1 MTNPS
6 HNFLYI
12 AFNFPPFA
20 GASPRHNLST
30 IKGLIA
36 AGFVPTVITAS
47 EQKPPPLLLDI
58 KLARD
63 DYLRSKI
70 PEDLATIP
78 CDWPLKYHPMLTEVL
93 NKLKIPSVPYTFNWM
108 ANRIATVAQRQID
121 AGEHELIYS
130 VNGIGLEH
138 QAALRVKQRTGLPWV
153 AEFRDP
159 WIYNRLEWGDIKA
172 RSWRWWCKHQFNVVR
187 KTLREVIENAD
198 LIVVESPMHGE
209 RLIKDFK
216 LDEQKVV
223 ALGMG
228 YEADYLQDVTESAI
242 HFPKRPVIGF
252 VGRVYYGYQNAIKNL
267 VEALKMLERDG
278 YQFTLVS
285 AEHQSN
291 ASVFNDFVNKVNLK
305 SFEPVD
311 SLNYLQAL
319 SIMKEL
325 DFGIVTTCEECF
337 PHINSKLWEY
347 LVLNLSVLAIVPN
360 TGSMAQIVQAGDCG
374 SVLSYDKAQMVAE
387 LRTILDDYKA
397 GRVKRA
403 SPDFVKGYSRA
414 TMIARLAKR
423 MEELL

>member
-1 MTNPS
+1 MTNPLN
-6 HNFLYI
+6 NFIYL

-30 IKGLIA
+30 IKGLLA
-36 AGFVPTVITAS
+36 EGFLPTVITAS

-63 DYLRSKI
+63 EYLRSKI
-70 PEDLATIP
+70 PKEITIVP
-78 CDWPLKYHPMLTEVL
+78 CDWPFKYHHFLTFIL
-93 NKLKIPSVPYTFNWM
+93 DKLKFTQVPYSFNRM
-108 ANRIATVAQRQID
+108 STHIANIVRRQIEAED
-121 AGEHELIYS
+121 YKLIYS

-138 QAALRVKQRTGLPWV
+138 QAALKLKQSTGLPWV

-172 RSWRWWCKHQFNVVR
+172 RSWRWWCHHQFNLVR
-187 KTLREVIENAD
+187 KMLSEVVENAD

-209 RLIKDFK
+209 LLVRDFK
-216 LDEQKVV
+216 LDSQKVV

-228 YEADYLQDVTESAI
+228 YEADYLQDVTESFI
-242 HFPKRPVIGF
+242 HFPRRPVIGF

-267 VEALKMLERDG
+267 VEALKMLEREG
-278 YQFTLVS
+278 YQFTLIS

-291 ASVFNDFVNKVNLK
+291 ASVFNNFVKEVSLK

-347 LVLNLSVLAIVPN
+347 LALNLSILAIVPD
-360 TGSMAQIVQAGDCG
+360 TGSMAQIVRAGDCG

-397 GRVKRA
+397 GRVRRA